1 VNALLSLPANPPAAM
16 SACLFRRNLFV
27 MLLLPAAA
35 GLARGAEP
43 GHEKGAVVEG
53 AVIYHADAERP
64 WRYGRYYIAD
74 RKTGRLAE
82 AVVALRPVEKKR
94 FPPPNDAKPAV
105 MDQKDFRFV
114 PETLAVRSGQPVK
127 FLNSDPHVHN
137 VRTTDDVVPLNVNM
151 PSGTDHMHTFLRA
164 GGVKRPMRI
173 TCTFHSTMKAWVFVF
188 DYPLFQV
195 TKADGAFKLENVPP
209 GEYHL
214 EMVHPAGGLAWSK
227 PITIEAGQTRHIDIE
242 VSPDNLTE
250 KQP

>member
-1 VNALLSLPANPPAAM
+1 MIS
-16 SACLFRRNLFV
+16 SRFRRLL
-27 MLLLPAAA
+27 LLLPLCLTANR
-35 GLARGAEP
+35 LLPSAEP
-43 GHEKGAVVEG
+43 ADAKSGGAVEG
-53 AVIYHADAERP
+53 AVVYRADAKRP

-82 AVVALRPVEKKR
+82 AVVALRPVERKR
-94 FPPPNDAKPAV
+94 FPAAETPAVAV

-114 PETLAVRSGQPVK
+114 PETLAIRAGDKVK

-137 VRTTDDVVPLNVNM
+137 VRTTDDVAPLNVNM
-151 PSGTDHMHTFLRA
+151 PPGTDYLHTFLRP

-173 TCTFHSTMKAWVFVF
+173 TCTFHSTMKAWVYVF
-188 DYPLFQV
+188 DNPFFQV

-227 PITIEAGQTRHIDIE
+227 QITIEAGRTQHLDIE